1 MSPDHSIRCSC
12 AVGGCWRRSRGARSW
27 GHLRIGVAIFSYDGN
42 LTFGVT
48 GDRDTTPDISV
59 LCDGIER
66 GIAQLLPGSPPNGAP
81 RRRRST
87 ATTRPEV
94 AQQ

>member
-1 MSPDHSIRCSC
+1 
-12 AVGGCWRRSRGARSW
+12 
-27 GHLRIGVAIFSYDGN
+27 
-42 LTFGVT
+42 
-48 GDRDTTPDISV
+48 V

>member
-1 MSPDHSIRCSC
+1 
-12 AVGGCWRRSRGARSW
+12 
-27 GHLRIGVAIFSYDGN
+27 VAIFSYDGN

-66 GIAQLLPGSPPNGAP
+66 GIAQLLPDSSPKGAS
-81 RRRRST
+81 RRRQSAAKTQSKVVQR
-87 ATTRPEV
+87 
-94 AQQ
+94 